1 MKCNKK
7 IDVWDCARWS
17 SKPLGTAKHSEDFIM
32 SNRAIRIGI
41 DVGGTHTKAVAIDN
55 NTNEIVG
62 KGSVMTTHHHE
73 CGVATGVVE
82 AFQKCLAENDI
93 KPEEVIFIA
102 HSTTQATNALL
113 EGDVARVGVIGIGGG
128 FIEGY
133 LAKRQTR
140 IKDIDLGTGKF
151 IEIDHDYIK
160 INEMSPERIKATIA
174 DMVSKGDRVIVA
186 SKAFGVDNMVEESL
200 VAEEAERQGIPC
212 SMASDITK
220 LYGLTT
226 RTRTAALNASILPKM
241 FETANSTEQ
250 SVRST
255 NINVPL
261 MIMRGDGG
269 VMEINEMKKRPILTM
284 LSGPAA
290 SVIGALMYLRAS
302 NGIYFEVGGTSTNI
316 GVIKNG
322 RPTVDYSIIGGHRT
336 YVNSLDVRVLGVAGG
351 SMVRARKGEVVDVG
365 PRSAHIAGMGYAC
378 FTESALFDGATLYH
392 IKPRDNDPADYVAIK
407 LNNGESVT
415 ITNTCAANVLGILA
429 ENDYA
434 RGNSESSRKAM
445 QLLADEVGLSIE
457 ETAKAILTKSC
468 EKIIPVIEDLITKY
482 KLEREQIVLVG
493 AGGGA
498 GTLLT
503 FTGNMMN
510 FKYQI
515 PQNAE
520 VISSIG
526 VALAMVR
533 EMVERT
539 IANPTAADIAQLKKE
554 AKELAVNSGA
564 VEDSIEVYVEID
576 DQAQKVTAIAMGS
589 TEVKTTDLMKSC
601 TEEEALEIAAE
612 AMSLD
617 KSALRM
623 AADNGLI
630 FVVTADKNGKTPVNV
645 IDKKGFVKIQ
655 RANAVVERTT
665 IANAADTLRRMWDIT
680 SNFSREVRINPD
692 VYAIVGSRVLDY
704 SGIPELLQV
713 TGLVEAELGEYRP
726 EDELILVL
734 ARNEAP

>member
-1 MKCNKK
+1 MK
-7 IDVWDCARWS
+7 S
-17 SKPLGTAKHSEDFIM
+17 
-32 SNRAIRIGI
+32 RAIRIGI

-55 NTNEIVG
+55 STNEIVG

-73 CGVATGVVE
+73 RGVAAGVVA

-93 KPEEVIFIA
+93 RPEEVIFIA

-113 EGDVARVGVIGIGGG
+113 EGDVARVGVIGLGGG
-128 FIEGY
+128 WIEGF
-133 LAKRQTR
+133 LAKRQTK
-140 IKDIDLGTGKF
+140 INNIDLGTGKF
-151 IEIDHDYIK
+151 IEIDHAYLK
-160 INEMSPERIKATIA
+160 TKGMSPETVQSAVNAMINQ
-174 DMVSKGDRVIVA
+174 GDRVIVA
-186 SKAFGVDNMVEESL
+186 SKAFGVDNMREERL
-200 VAEEAERQGIPC
+200 VAEEAERQGIP
-212 SMASDITK
+212 STMASDITK

-241 FETANSTEQ
+241 LETANSTEQ
-250 SVRST
+250 SVRAT

-351 SMVRARKGEVVDVG
+351 SMVRAKKGAVIDVG
-365 PRSAHIAGMGYAC
+365 PRSAHIAGLGYAC
-378 FTESALFDGATLYH
+378 FTDTALFDGATLYYV
-392 IKPRDNDPADYVAIK
+392 KPRENDPADYVAIK

-415 ITNTCAANVLGILA
+415 ITNTCAANVLGILGD
-429 ENDYA
+429 NDYA
-434 RGNSESSRKAM
+434 RGNFQSSCRAM
-445 QLLADEVGLSIE
+445 QLLADEVGMTIE
-457 ETAKAILTKSC
+457 ETAKAILQKSC
-468 EKIIPVIEDLITKY
+468 EKIVPVIEDLITKY
-482 KLEREQIVLVG
+482 KIEREQIVLVG

-498 GTLLT
+498 GSLLT
-503 FTGNMMN
+503 FTANMLN

-515 PQNAE
+515 PENAE

-539 IANPTAADIAQLKKE
+539 IPNPTAADIAQLKKE
-554 AKELAVNSGA
+554 AKELAMNSGA

-589 TEVKTTDLMKSC
+589 TEVKTTDLMKNC
-601 TEEEALEIAAE
+601 TEEEAVEIAAE
-612 AMSLD
+612 SIGMEKEQVKL
-617 KSALRM
+617 
-623 AADNGLI
+623 AACNGLI
-630 FVVTADKNGKTPVNV
+630 FVVTAEQNGKTPVRV
-645 IDKKGFVKIQ
+645 VDKKGFLKVQ
-655 RANAVVERTT
+655 RANGFVERTSMQ
-665 IANAADTLRRMWDIT
+665 AAAETLRRVWENA
-680 SNFSREVRINPD
+680 SNFSSEVRINPD
-692 VYAIVGSRVLDY
+692 VYVIAGSRVLDY
-704 SGIPELLQV
+704 SGIPELIQV
-713 TGLVEAELGEYRP
+713 AGLIEAELCDQAP

-734 ARNEAP
+734 ARNEL

>member
-1 MKCNKK
+1 M
-7 IDVWDCARWS
+7 
-17 SKPLGTAKHSEDFIM
+17 SK
-32 SNRAIRIGI
+32 RAIRIGI

-73 CGVATGVVE
+73 RGVAAGVVE
-82 AFQKCLAENDI
+82 AFQKCLAENNI
-93 KPEEVIFIA
+93 QPEEVIFIA

-113 EGDVARVGVIGIGGG
+113 EGDVARVGVIGMGGG
-128 FIEGY
+128 LIEGF
-133 LAKRQTR
+133 LAKRQTK
-140 IKDIDLGTGKF
+140 IKDIDLGTGKY
-151 IEIDHDYIK
+151 IEVDHTYLKTKELSETKVRETIK
-160 INEMSPERIKATIA
+160 G
-174 DMVSKGDRVIVA
+174 MVEQGDRVIVA
-186 SKAFGVDNMVEESL
+186 SKAFGVDNMNEERMI
-200 VAEEAERQGIPC
+200 AEEAEKQGVPC

-220 LYGLTT
+220 LYGLST

-241 FETANSTEQ
+241 LETANSTEQ
-250 SVRST
+250 SVRT
-255 NINVPL
+255 ADIHVPL

-269 VMEINEMKKRPILTM
+269 VMEIGEMKKRPILTM

-322 RPTVDYSIIGGHRT
+322 RPTVDYSVIGGHRT

-351 SMVRARKGEVVDVG
+351 SMVRAKKGAVIDVG
-365 PRSAHIAGMGYAC
+365 PRSAHIADVGYAC
-378 FTESALFDGATLYH
+378 FTEPELFDGATLEY
-392 IKPRDNDPADYVAIK
+392 IQPRKNDPADYVVIK
-407 LNNGESVT
+407 LSNGERVA
-415 ITNTCAANVLGILA
+415 ITNTCAANVLGIL
-429 ENDYA
+429 EEKDYA
-434 RGNSESSRKAM
+434 RGNYEASCKAM
-445 QLLADEVGLSIE
+445 QLLAAEVDMSIE
-457 ETAKAILTKSC
+457 DTAKAILTKSA

-482 KLEREQIVLVG
+482 KIEREQIVLVG

-503 FTGNMMN
+503 FTARMLD
-510 FKYQI
+510 FTYQI

-539 IANPTAADIAQLKKE
+539 ISSPTAADIAELKKE
-554 AKELAVNSGA
+554 AKELAMNSGA
-564 VEDSIEVYVEID
+564 VEDSIEIYVEID
-576 DQAQKVTAIAMGS
+576 EQAQKVTAIAMGS
-589 TEVKTTDLMKSC
+589 TEVKTTDLMKNCSK
-601 TEEEALEIAAE
+601 EEAVEIAAASIGVDRKE
-612 AMSLD
+612 IKL
-617 KSALRM
+617 

-630 FVVTADKNGKTPVNV
+630 FVATAQKNGKNPVRV
-645 IDKKGFVKIQ
+645 IDKKGFIKVL
-655 RANAVVERTT
+655 RANGFVECTSMQ
-665 IANAADTLRRMWDIT
+665 NAADTLKRMWDST

-692 VYAIVGSRVLDY
+692 VYVITGPRVLDY
-704 SGIPELLQV
+704 SGIPEFAQV
-713 TGLVEAELGEYRP
+713 AGLIAAELCDLAP

-734 ARNEAP
+734 ARNELL

>member
-1 MKCNKK
+1 
-7 IDVWDCARWS
+7 
-17 SKPLGTAKHSEDFIM
+17 M

-62 KGSVMTTHHHE
+62 KGSVMTTHHDKQ
-73 CGVATGVVE
+73 GVAAGVVA
-82 AFQKCLAENDI
+82 AFQKCLAENNI
-93 KPEEVIFIA
+93 RPEEVIFIA

-113 EGDVARVGVIGIGGG
+113 EGDVARVGVIGISGGG
-128 FIEGY
+128 LEGW
-133 LAKRQTR
+133 LAKRQTK
-140 IKDIDLGTGKF
+140 IANIDLGTGKF
-151 IEIDHDYIK
+151 IEIDHTFLKIK
-160 INEMSPERIKATIA
+160 DMSPEKVAATVKSMT
-174 DMVSKGDRVIVA
+174 DQGDRVIVA
-186 SKAFGVDNMVEESL
+186 SKAFGVDNMKEERI
-200 VAEEAERQGIPC
+200 VAEEAERQGVPC
-212 SMASDITK
+212 TVASDITK

-241 FETANSTEQ
+241 LDTANSTEQ
-250 SVRST
+250 SVRSAGVK
-255 NINVPL
+255 VPL

-322 RPTVDYSIIGGHRT
+322 RPAVDYSIIGGHRT

-351 SMVRARKGEVVDVG
+351 SMVRAKKGEVIDVG
-365 PRSAHIAGMGYAC
+365 PRSAHIAGLGYSC
-378 FTESALFDGATLYH
+378 FTDTALFEGASLYYV
-392 IKPRDNDPADYVAIK
+392 KPRENDPSDYVAIK

-415 ITNTCAANVLGILA
+415 ITNTCAANVLGILS

-434 RGNSESSRKAM
+434 RGNVESSRKAI
-445 QLLADEVGLSIE
+445 QLLADEVGMSVE
-457 ETAKAILTKSC
+457 DTAKAILTKSC
-468 EKIIPVIEDLITKY
+468 EKIIPVIEDLIAKY
-482 KLEREQIVLVG
+482 KIEREQIVLVG

-503 FTGNMMN
+503 FTANMMN

-515 PQNAE
+515 PENAE

-539 IANPTAADIAQLKKE
+539 IPNPTAADIAELKKE
-554 AKELAVNSGA
+554 AREMAMNSGA

-576 DQAQKVTAIAMGS
+576 EQAQKVTAIAMGS
-589 TEVKTTDLMKSC
+589 TEVKTTDLMKNC
-601 TEEEALEIAAE
+601 NADEAIEIGAESIGVDKEKVKLAATNC
-612 AMSLD
+612 LV
-617 KSALRM
+617 
-623 AADNGLI
+623 
-630 FVVTADKNGKTPVNV
+630 FVVTAEKDGKEPVRV
-645 IDKKGFVKIQ
+645 VDKKGFVKVQ
-655 RANAVVERTT
+655 RANGVVETT
-665 IANAADTLRRMWDIT
+665 TMKDASETLKKMWDSA
-680 SNFSREVRINPD
+680 SNFSSEIRINPD
-692 VYAIVGSRVLDY
+692 VYAIAGSRVMDY
-704 SGIPELLQV
+704 SGIPEFAQV
-713 TGLVEAELGEYRP
+713 SGLIEAELSDRAP
-726 EDELILVL
+726 EDDLILVL
-734 ARNEAP
+734 ARNEL